1 MLITSAQFIKGI
13 TQPDKVLENS
23 FPQVVFMGRSNVGKS
38 SVINS
43 LTRQK
48 KLAQIENKI
57 APELNDIEKNVIIGR
72 KITNSELY
80 ALALLMSMLYVR
92 SLYEKTSAEIKG
104 RCG

>member
-1 MLITSAQFIKGI
+1 
-13 TQPDKVLENS
+13 
-23 FPQVVFMGRSNVGKS
+23 MGRSNVGKS

-80 ALALLMSMLYVR
+80 TLALLMSMLYVR
-92 SLYEKTSAEIKG
+92 SLYEKTSAEIKERRG
-104 RCG
+104 